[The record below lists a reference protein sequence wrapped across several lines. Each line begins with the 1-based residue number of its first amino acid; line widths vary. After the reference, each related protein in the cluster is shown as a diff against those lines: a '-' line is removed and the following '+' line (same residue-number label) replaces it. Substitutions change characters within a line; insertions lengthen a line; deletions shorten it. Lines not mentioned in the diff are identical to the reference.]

1 MEITVT
7 KKITLPAYYKTV
19 AHQFKIISQE
29 HCICV
34 VLNKGSQAIQI
45 LSADLPFNVDA
56 ERSTETEFNFAFKK
70 VSNEIK
76 ELITPKF

>member
-29 HCICV
+29 HCVCI
-34 VLNKGSQAIQI
+34 VLIKGSQAIQI
-45 LSADLPFNVDA
+45 LSADLPFNIDA
-56 ERSTETEFNFAFKK
+56 EISTESEFNYAFKK
-70 VSNEIK
+70 VSNEIQN
-76 ELITPKF
+76 LI